1 MTIVWKIEHL
11 LPKGIISE
19 KISDPQVWW
28 KNVEIGNPTIKMIIK
43 QIPVL
48 IPQKNG
54 KQTCPNITSPDM
66 MEECGD
72 TKHNDNNDNETD
84 TSMKTLGKGKEKFR
98 YMTSLNMMEEC
109 GYRKHDDYND
119 NETDASLDT
128 TKKGKQTWPIEGI
141 CK

>member
-1 MTIVWKIEHL
+1 
-11 LPKGIISE
+11 
-19 KISDPQVWW
+19 
-28 KNVEIGNPTIKMIIK
+28 
-43 QIPVL
+43 
-48 IPQKNG
+48 
-54 KQTCPNITSPDM
+54 M

-72 TKHNDNNDNETD
+72 TKHNDNNDNETY

-128 TKKGKQTWPIEGI
+128 TKRGKQT
-141 CK
+141 